1 LSWPLFC
8 RSPRSLDAALFV
20 RQRNPCEPARRLS
33 IVKDTWGP
41 RDLPVLDATVSLLEE
56 MDLPKVAAIVERVG
70 LSTSDVALA
79 LEDMDGEYVDLQMTM
94 GDPGSWSVRAVTPG
108 ARRAVGQW
116 PTAEGLADRLA
127 VAFGEA
133 ADDERDPERK
143 NRLRQIASFLADTGK
158 DVAAEVLAKVILR
171 PAGMR

>member
-1 LSWPLFC
+1 
-8 RSPRSLDAALFV
+8 V

-56 MDLPKVAAIVERVG
+56 MDLPKVAAIAERVG

-79 LEDMDGEYVDLQMTM
+79 LEGMDGEYVDLQMTM